1 MDSAHIVPGARA
13 AIAAIDPNQALFSI
27 ETMEQ
32 ALAVEVSQER
42 ALSRLV
48 GVAVPV
54 LFFLAAAGLYGVL
67 AGTTA
72 RCTREI
78 GIRMAMGA
86 DRRDVLALVL
96 SRGLALTTIGLVI
109 GLGGALATSP
119 LLSPLLFRVEGFD
132 AGVVAFVSLMVAG
145 VGLAASFLPARR
157 ADSIHPVEALRCE

>member
-1 MDSAHIVPGARA
+1 MPGARSA
-13 AIAAIDPNQALFSI
+13 VAAIDPNQALFSI

-32 ALAVEVSQER
+32 AHAVEVSQER

-54 LFFLAAAGLYGVL
+54 AVLLAAVGLYGVL

-72 RCTREI
+72 RRTREI

-86 DRRDVLALVL
+86 DSRDVLALVL
-96 SRGLALTTIGLVI
+96 RSGLALTTIGLVI

-119 LLSPLLFRVEGFD
+119 FLSPLLFRVEAFD
-132 AGVVAFVSLMVAG
+132 AGIVAFVSLIVAG
-145 VGLAASFLPARR
+145 VGLAASFWPARR
-157 ADSIHPVEALRCE
+157 AASIHPVEALRCE